1 ELFKTAAIT
10 LLFFLQG
17 VRLQRS
23 AVLAGMTHWRLQ
35 LLTLA
40 CTFVLFPLVGVA
52 LRAVFPHFL
61 EDSLWLGV
69 VYLCAL
75 PSTVQSS
82 IAFTSVARGNVA
94 AAICSASFSNL
105 IGIVLTPLLVT
116 VFLVSGGGVSFDS
129 VRDIVL
135 QLLVPF

>member
-1 ELFKTAAIT
+1 MNILKPVRLARPDPFIVALLVSSALGFLVPARGVAASVVDFCKTAAIT

-69 VYLCAL
+69 LYLCAL

-82 IAFTSVARGNVA
+82 IAFTSVAR
-94 AAICSASFSNL
+94 
-105 IGIVLTPLLVT
+105 
-116 VFLVSGGGVSFDS
+116 
-129 VRDIVL
+129 
-135 QLLVPF
+135 